1 MSLKLLG
8 LRHGKTTYVTTLED
22 RCTKKKTSYA
32 SSLVFDLSFPCL
44 LFADVPQGAV
54 AKHGSL
60 PAQYLFN
67 WAFVCLSLI
76 EHTEKMSETRPGKVV
91 SPQAKSEVVTDMGK
105 GRPSPPTTWT
115 RSEVTD

>member
-1 MSLKLLG
+1 MWF
-8 LRHGKTTYVTTLED
+8 T
-22 RCTKKKTSYA
+22 
-32 SSLVFDLSFPCL
+32 
-44 LFADVPQGAV
+44 DVPQGAV

-105 GRPSPPTTWT
+105 GRLSPQNTWT
-115 RSEVTD
+115 RSEVTE

>member
-1 MSLKLLG
+1 MFLLMVVSSIIQ
-8 LRHGKTTYVTTLED
+8 LLLNADCCFSCV
-22 RCTKKKTSYA
+22 CT
-32 SSLVFDLSFPCL
+32 
-44 LFADVPQGAV
+44 FADVPQGQV

-91 SPQAKSEVVTDMGK
+91 SPQAKSEVVTDLGK
-105 GRPSPPTTWT
+105 GRPSPQDTWT
-115 RSEVTD
+115 RSEMTD

>member
-1 MSLKLLG
+1 M
-8 LRHGKTTYVTTLED
+8 TYVTTMKRRRHKGNFTYFEQ
-22 RCTKKKTSYA
+22 CFFVTY
-32 SSLVFDLSFPCL
+32 FFPCL
-44 LFADVPQGAV
+44 LFTDVPQGAV

-105 GRPSPPTTWT
+105 GRPSPQNTWT
-115 RSEVTD
+115 RSEVTE

>member
-1 MSLKLLG
+1 MHRVQNCSQKDNL
-8 LRHGKTTYVTTLED
+8 TTLE
-22 RCTKKKTSYA
+22 RRRHEGNFICFSACLFLTN
-32 SSLVFDLSFPCL
+32 LFPRL
-44 LFADVPQGAV
+44 LLTDVPQGAV

-105 GRPSPPTTWT
+105 GQSSPQNTWT
-115 RSEVTD
+115 RSEVTE

>member
-1 MSLKLLG
+1 
-8 LRHGKTTYVTTLED
+8 
-22 RCTKKKTSYA
+22 
-32 SSLVFDLSFPCL
+32 L

-105 GRPSPPTTWT
+105 GRPSPPNTWT